1 MKGRHRLLAGMGLFL
16 LLAVAAAAC
25 GGGADKQ
32 EPAVPAARAPL
43 AAATETAVPVAA
55 ERTSAETPV
64 PATATAVP
72 AVAERTGDEELAPEL
87 RAVRGWIN
95 SEPFTLEGQRGNV
108 VLVDFWTYTCI
119 NCIRTLPY
127 LRSWHEKYA
136 DKGLVI
142 LGVHTPEFEF
152 EKIRQNVIEAVRD
165 FGIKYAVAQDNDYG
179 TWRAFD
185 NKFWPAKYLIDK
197 DGYIRYTHF
206 GEGAYEETEQVI
218 RELLSETGADLGDV
232 SSDTRPEP
240 VIDPNSRTS
249 DPAKTRTREL
259 YAGYERNYGALLS
272 GSPPYVLHEEYFQ
285 KQNVELEYKDPG
297 EYRNHFLYLQGLW
310 RNGAEGVVHA
320 RETEGYEDY
329 IAIMF
334 YGTSVN
340 AVMSPEESKPLIV
353 RLTID
358 GAPLG
363 PEQAGEDVMYDD
375 DGNSYVIVDEAR
387 MYRLVNM
394 AEFEGH
400 QLRLSSNSQGM
411 ALFAFTF
418 GSYQGGEPE
427 A

>member
-1 MKGRHRLLAGMGLFL
+1 MNGRHRLLLGMGLFL

-25 GGGADKQ
+25 GGGADEG
-32 EPAVPAARAPL
+32 EPALPATRAP
-43 AAATETAVPVAA
+43 AAATDSPAPEATN
-55 ERTSAETPV
+55 TPV

-72 AVAERTGDEELAPEL
+72 VVAARTGDEELAPEL

-95 SEPFTLEGQRGNV
+95 SKPFTIESQRGNV

-218 RELLSETGADLGDV
+218 RDLLSETGVDLGDV

-240 VIDPNSRTS
+240 EIAPSSKTS
-249 DPAKTRTREL
+249 DPAKSRTREL

-272 GSPPYVLHEEYFQ
+272 GSPPYVLHEEYYQ
-285 KQNVELEYKDPG
+285 RQNVELEYKDPG

-310 RNGAEGVVHA
+310 RNGVESVVHG

-340 AVMSPEESKPLIV
+340 AVMGPEDSEALSV

-358 GAPLG
+358 GAPLK

-375 DGNSYVIVDEAR
+375 DGNSYVFVDEAR
-387 MYRLVNM
+387 MYRLVDM

>member
-1 MKGRHRLLAGMGLFL
+1 MNGRHRLLLGMGLFL

-25 GGGADKQ
+25 GGGADEG
-32 EPAVPAARAPL
+32 EPALPATRAP
-43 AAATETAVPVAA
+43 AAATDSPAPEATN
-55 ERTSAETPV
+55 TPV

-72 AVAERTGDEELAPEL
+72 VVAARTGDEELAPEL

-95 SEPFTLEGQRGNV
+95 SKPFTIESQRGNV

-218 RELLSETGADLGDV
+218 RDLLSETGVDLGDV
-232 SSDTRPEP
+232 SSR
-240 VIDPNSRTS
+240 
-249 DPAKTRTREL
+249 
-259 YAGYERNYGALLS
+259 
-272 GSPPYVLHEEYFQ
+272 
-285 KQNVELEYKDPG
+285 
-297 EYRNHFLYLQGLW
+297 
-310 RNGAEGVVHA
+310 
-320 RETEGYEDY
+320 
-329 IAIMF
+329 
-334 YGTSVN
+334 
-340 AVMSPEESKPLIV
+340 
-353 RLTID
+353 
-358 GAPLG
+358 
-363 PEQAGEDVMYDD
+363 
-375 DGNSYVIVDEAR
+375 
-387 MYRLVNM
+387 
-394 AEFEGH
+394 
-400 QLRLSSNSQGM
+400 
-411 ALFAFTF
+411 
-418 GSYQGGEPE
+418 YQT
-427 A
+427 

>member
-1 MKGRHRLLAGMGLFL
+1 MGLFL

-179 TWRAFD
+179 TWRHS
-185 NKFWPAKYLIDK
+185 
-197 DGYIRYTHF
+197 T
-206 GEGAYEETEQVI
+206 T
-218 RELLSETGADLGDV
+218 
-232 SSDTRPEP
+232 SS
-240 VIDPNSRTS
+240 
-249 DPAKTRTREL
+249 
-259 YAGYERNYGALLS
+259 
-272 GSPPYVLHEEYFQ
+272 
-285 KQNVELEYKDPG
+285 
-297 EYRNHFLYLQGLW
+297 GLPS
-310 RNGAEGVVHA
+310 
-320 RETEGYEDY
+320 
-329 IAIMF
+329 I
-334 YGTSVN
+334 
-340 AVMSPEESKPLIV
+340 
-353 RLTID
+353 
-358 GAPLG
+358 
-363 PEQAGEDVMYDD
+363 
-375 DGNSYVIVDEAR
+375 
-387 MYRLVNM
+387 
-394 AEFEGH
+394 
-400 QLRLSSNSQGM
+400 
-411 ALFAFTF
+411 
-418 GSYQGGEPE
+418 
-427 A
+427 

>member
-1 MKGRHRLLAGMGLFL
+1 M
-16 LLAVAAAAC
+16 
-25 GGGADKQ
+25 
-32 EPAVPAARAPL
+32 
-43 AAATETAVPVAA
+43 
-55 ERTSAETPV
+55 
-64 PATATAVP
+64 
-72 AVAERTGDEELAPEL
+72 
-87 RAVRGWIN
+87 
-95 SEPFTLEGQRGNV
+95 
-108 VLVDFWTYTCI
+108 
-119 NCIRTLPY
+119 
-127 LRSWHEKYA
+127 
-136 DKGLVI
+136 
-142 LGVHTPEFEF
+142 
-152 EKIRQNVIEAVRD
+152 
-165 FGIKYAVAQDNDYG
+165 
-179 TWRAFD
+179 
-185 NKFWPAKYLIDK
+185 
-197 DGYIRYTHF
+197 
-206 GEGAYEETEQVI
+206 I

-400 QLRLSSNSQGM
+400 QLRLSSNLAGNGPVRLHLRVLPGRRTGGVSEGFSRGRDGT
-411 ALFAFTF
+411 AGGCRGLLDTGGG
-418 GSYQGGEPE
+418 GSGVPI
-427 A
+427 